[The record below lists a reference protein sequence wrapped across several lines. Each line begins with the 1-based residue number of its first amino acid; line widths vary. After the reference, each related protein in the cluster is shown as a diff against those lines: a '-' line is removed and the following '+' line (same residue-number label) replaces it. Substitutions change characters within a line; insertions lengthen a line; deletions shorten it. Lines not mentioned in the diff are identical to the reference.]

1 MTAERGAYMKYKRLI
16 WLACLCGAAVLGCSS
31 EGQSSDGSESVEQED
46 SVFVASSDSVLEES
60 GNSEVA
66 TSVQEQTGGAATT
79 KKAPTED
86 SSASSPEVL
95 NLLNTAFVDS
105 SDYWGVQPYAEQANQ
120 LGIQFHNGFDYFTN
134 QEEVGLQAV
143 SDGRVMFV
151 EIFER
156 PPDGAFQ
163 INLAWQAPSGEI
175 VSYSLEP
182 SAGPANETKIAEQ
195 KVLADKM
202 MKAITIKAG
211 DVVSQGQFLGYLY
224 GQDEWAHVHMTVKA
238 SSQGPEK
245 WLCPADFMATLNG
258 SDLLAKSLVWAEGL
272 YKGSKQPQLC
282 NY

>member
-1 MTAERGAYMKYKRLI
+1 MKYKRLI

-79 KKAPTED
+79 EKAPAED

-182 SAGPANETKIAEQ
+182 SAGPAMRRRSLNKKFWPTK
-195 KVLADKM
+195 
-202 MKAITIKAG
+202 
-211 DVVSQGQFLGYLY
+211 
-224 GQDEWAHVHMTVKA
+224 
-238 SSQGPEK
+238 
-245 WLCPADFMATLNG
+245 
-258 SDLLAKSLVWAEGL
+258 
-272 YKGSKQPQLC
+272 
-282 NY
+282 